1 VRWYETQDGR
11 LVIEDLDQD
20 AVLLLWVSE
29 RFRVDLRILLFLF
42 EKYGKDL
49 WFFFYMFAGLEVRF
63 PDLGRFLKVVKDVQ
77 GVMSGRFV
85 NSAAGKFAKEVLSK
99 GRVELNLLDKRRFPL
114 GWLGL
119 YEEGRDDRE
128 GFVEEVKREAM

>member
-1 VRWYETQDGR
+1 VRWYETQDGK

-29 RFRVDLRILLFLF
+29 KFRIDLRILLFLF

-49 WFFFYMFAGLEVRF
+49 WFFFYMFAGLKVRF
-63 PDLGRFLKVVKDVQ
+63 PALEGFLKLIKDVQ

-85 NSAAGKFAKEVLSK
+85 NSAAGRFAKEVLSK
-99 GRVELNLLDKRRFPL
+99 GRVELDLFDRKRFPL
-114 GWLGL
+114 GRLGL
-119 YEEGRDDRE
+119 YEERDDRE
-128 GFVEEVKREAM
+128 DFVEEVKGEAE